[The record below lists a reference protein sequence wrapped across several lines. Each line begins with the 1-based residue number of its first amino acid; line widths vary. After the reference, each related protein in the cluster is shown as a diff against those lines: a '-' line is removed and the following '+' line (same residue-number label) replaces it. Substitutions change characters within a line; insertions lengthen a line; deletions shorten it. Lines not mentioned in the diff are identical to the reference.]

1 MKIAVTGALGYVGSA
16 LCRRLSERGEQVCA
30 LVRPGGDAAA
40 LAAQSTLSALGV
52 ELREADLADPNTLAE
67 GAEGCDAMVHCAGES
82 VRHAPP
88 AVLSW
93 LNVAGTEN
101 ALAGA
106 RHAGVRRFVHLSCAD
121 VSLVNRDRVHWKEDA
136 VLGQAPLGAYARN
149 KLLAEELALQKS
161 DARMSVVA
169 IRPAYLWGPG
179 EHTNLPELC
188 RQARQGGVRLCGGGQ
203 NLLSA
208 AYIDNVVSVLVA
220 AARSDRVTGQALHV
234 ADPDFLNAGEFFGQL
249 CKALGLPPP
258 KSGLYALEYALAFV
272 RQRRRAPGMW
282 CDDVARVGR
291 GGLLDCLRA
300 LTLLEP
306 EPAVSVERGMATV
319 ASWAQTAGGPKAIEA
334 LARKPAGPEEV
345 ARCERLA
352 AGAGNG

>member
-16 LCRRLSERGEQVCA
+16 LCRRLLERGEQVHA
-30 LVRPGGDAAA
+30 LVRPGSDGAA
-40 LAAQSTLSALGV
+40 LAALGA
-52 ELREADLADPNTLAE
+52 ELCYADLADPNTLAE
-67 GAEGCDAMVHCAGES
+67 GAEGCEALVHCAGES
-82 VRHAPP
+82 ARHASA

-136 VLGQAPLGAYARN
+136 VLGQAPLGAYARS
-149 KLLAEELALQKS
+149 KLLAEELALQNS

-179 EHTNLPELC
+179 ERTNLPELC
-188 RQARQGGVRLCGGGQ
+188 RQARQGGVRLCGRGQ
-203 NLLSA
+203 NLLST
-208 AYIDNVVSVLVA
+208 AYVDNVVSMLWA
-220 AARSDRVTGQALHV
+220 AARSERVAGQALHV
-234 ADPDFLNAGEFFGQL
+234 ADPDFLNAGEFFEQL
-249 CKALGLPPP
+249 CRALGLPPP
-258 KSGLYALEYALAFV
+258 RRGVYALEYALGFV
-272 RQRRRAPGMW
+272 RQRRQAAGTW

-306 EPAVSVERGMATV
+306 DPPVTVEQGMAEV
-319 ASWAQTAGGPKAIEA
+319 ARWAKASGGPSAIEA
-334 LARKPAGPEEV
+334 LARKPAGADEV
-345 ARCERLA
+345 ARCEQL
-352 AGAGNG
+352 AGNAA

>member
-16 LCRRLSERGEQVCA
+16 LCRRLCERGEQVHA
-30 LVRPGGDAAA
+30 LVRPGSDGAA
-40 LAAQSTLSALGV
+40 LAVLGA
-52 ELREADLADPNTLAE
+52 ELRYADLADPNTLAE
-67 GAEGCDAMVHCAGES
+67 GAEGCEALVHCAGES
-82 VRHAPP
+82 VRHAS
-88 AVLSW
+88 AAALSW

-136 VLGQAPLGAYARN
+136 VLGKEPLGAYARS

-188 RQARQGGVRLCGGGQ
+188 RQARRGGVRLCGDGR
-203 NLLSA
+203 NLLST
-208 AYIDNVVSVLVA
+208 AYIDNVVSVLSA
-220 AARSDRVTGQALHV
+220 AARSERVAGQALHV
-234 ADPDFLNAGEFFGQL
+234 ADPDFLNAGEFFSAL
-249 CKALGLPPP
+249 CRALGLPPP
-258 KSGLYALEYALAFV
+258 KPGLYPLEYGLAFV
-272 RQRRRAPGMW
+272 RQRRQRGQSAGMW
-282 CDDVARVGR
+282 CDDVARIGR

-306 EPAVSVERGMATV
+306 EAAVTVERGMAAV
-319 ASWAQTAGGPKAIEA
+319 ASWAKAVGGPSAIEA
-334 LARKPAGPEEV
+334 LARRPAGPEEV
-345 ARCERLA
+345 ARCEQLA
-352 AGAGNG
+352 AGTSSALR